1 MRGREGERK
10 RENENTR
17 YERGKKMA
25 LTLLLCWSASGCVE
39 MDLCRK
45 KREERKRKKE
55 KVEGFVQSGK
65 STCEAIELT
74 RATEVRWAPASEDER
89 RRARGR
95 HCMQHT
101 QDLGEMEGRKEGG
114 KEPM

>member
-1 MRGREGERK
+1 MRTRDMKEEKRRSLPCSCAGQQVAVWKWISAERK
-10 RENENTR
+10 
-17 YERGKKMA
+17 
-25 LTLLLCWSASGCVE
+25 
-39 MDLCRK
+39 DRK
-45 KREERKRKKE
+45 RKRKKE